1 MPHSFLPG
9 WIRRSAHQV
18 LKVKDVWTLV
28 CAGVIGMQLQK
39 PVLVRSPASGIRDRP
54 RAVGIQDGGY
64 RSCWTISQE
73 KRPMVKPVLAFN
85 SLFCCFPRPLQ
96 WGDGVS
102 CQTVGNCITAARGWQ
117 SMWSTAS
124 EDPNRIQQPVQP
136 RSTVKPQDGVGIRR
150 IYRYRIGRD
159 NAAFQRIGWWA
170 CLRSLE

>member
-1 MPHSFLPG
+1 MRTPYETEEMPHSFLPG

-54 RAVGIQDGGY
+54 RAAGIQDGGY

-73 KRPMVKPVLAFN
+73 KRPMIKSVLAFN

-102 CQTVGNCITAARGWQ
+102 CQTVGNCITAARGWH
-117 SMWSTAS
+117 
-124 EDPNRIQQPVQP
+124 NRCDLLQVRTQIEYNSQC
-136 RSTVKPQDGVGIRR
+136 SLDRR
-150 IYRYRIGRD
+150 
-159 NAAFQRIGWWA
+159 
-170 CLRSLE
+170 